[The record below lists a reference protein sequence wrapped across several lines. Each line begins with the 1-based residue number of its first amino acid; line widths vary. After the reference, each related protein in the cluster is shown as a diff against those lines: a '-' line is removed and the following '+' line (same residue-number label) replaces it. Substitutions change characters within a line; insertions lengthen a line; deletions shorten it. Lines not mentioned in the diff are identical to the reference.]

1 MNNLNSKKNILFCAN
16 TYLEYKFS
24 ARLSEV
30 CSQIGY
36 HLLVV
41 TLKPSILLQLK
52 RKKVDALL
60 IKKSVGLIEVP
71 ELEKLERVSDYILSK
86 KEIEQLYFSI
96 FDFVQKLIDDG
107 RIDII
112 FIWNGKGLTS
122 LPISEVAKKNNAS
135 RIYFELAN
143 LPGKL
148 FADPVG
154 VNASS
159 SLYNNMDILRKYK
172 SSEESYRVWKYKYL
186 EYRRSN
192 VIIPQADKSFKKNN
206 ALYVLDYLLCKAGV
220 IPVSGDYILSRKI
233 IGKLKRNTNLKP
245 FNNNYSS
252 KKYLFLPL
260 QISND
265 TQLIFN
271 SDINNIQAIQIAAN
285 LANQKKLDLLV
296 KPHPAFSDKKE
307 MKGILKLQKELN
319 FIITNNNTFSLIS
332 NAYEVVTINS
342 SVGLDSLI
350 LNKKVTFLGRSFYGK
365 LEPELLK
372 NYILSY
378 LINIDYFS
386 DKAIDIDELEKVI
399 NLGTN
404 H

>member
-1 MNNLNSKKNILFCAN
+1 M
-16 TYLEYKFS
+16 
-24 ARLSEV
+24 
-30 CSQIGY
+30 
-36 HLLVV
+36 
-41 TLKPSILLQLK
+41 
-52 RKKVDALL
+52 
-60 IKKSVGLIEVP
+60 
-71 ELEKLERVSDYILSK
+71 
-86 KEIEQLYFSI
+86 
-96 FDFVQKLIDDG
+96 
-107 RIDII
+107 
-112 FIWNGKGLTS
+112 
-122 LPISEVAKKNNAS
+122 
-135 RIYFELAN
+135 
-143 LPGKL
+143 
-148 FADPVG
+148 
-154 VNASS
+154 
-159 SLYNNMDILRKYK
+159 
-172 SSEESYRVWKYKYL
+172 
-186 EYRRSN
+186 
-192 VIIPQADKSFKKNN
+192 
-206 ALYVLDYLLCKAGV
+206 
-220 IPVSGDYILSRKI
+220 
-233 IGKLKRNTNLKP
+233 
-245 FNNNYSS
+245 
-252 KKYLFLPL
+252 
-260 QISND
+260 
-265 TQLIFN
+265 IFN